1 MGFSWRALKSA
12 FHILILHSPAG
23 RQVITVVYW
32 KITPSEAQVGEKTWY
47 IYDTLNISFEL
58 KQTVALEITVL
69 SWFNQDFN
77 SNNMIL
83 WFNFMHM
90 SLACPRG
97 RPLGRPGVYVG
108 EYKGIDWIL
117 CLWGG
122 ENSRHCFKFEGK
134 RGRGNCKFCKIV
146 GSNHGDITG
155 IYRFPQ
161 TIIMVNIKLRKEE
174 YEVLP
179 VSAHVHDYRERPGEE
194 CLS

>member
-1 MGFSWRALKSA
+1 MGFSWRALKST

-134 RGRGNCKFCKIV
+134 SGGGGGAIANFVK
-146 GSNHGDITG
+146 
-155 IYRFPQ
+155 
-161 TIIMVNIKLRKEE
+161 
-174 YEVLP
+174 
-179 VSAHVHDYRERPGEE
+179 
-194 CLS
+194 